1 MTSRLDRLF
10 LLLDTGSSP
19 LTRKAAAIQLGEV
32 QKLHPH
38 ELHNLLAKV
47 RKYLYSSNWDTRI
60 AAGQAVEAII
70 KNIPKWNVQ
79 CVKQEKQSS
88 DLKNFSLTG
97 RMKFLEFDVNKV
109 IQNGSNLL
117 ACDGSKIDLYTQSIL
132 DPKEHLA
139 KQREILNKHLGLN
152 FSIMGLDSNYISKED
167 LEINLTPSPDEANI
181 KQETKVD
188 GTDRLTNETSHLS
201 LNCIKTEDSKNSEPP
216 TKKRKTSAASFD
228 EISFENNTNMSLWEE
243 TKQWPLESFSD
254 LLVHDLLNAGW
265 EVRHGAATALR
276 EIIRIHGKDAGK
288 RPDATPDQMEIL
300 NQLWLEDLA
309 LRLTCVLALDKFG
322 DFISDQVVAPVRE
335 TCAQVLGT
343 VANIMTVDRVKR
355 ILEILLQL
363 LARPEWEARHG
374 GLLGLKYIL
383 SVRTDMKELM
393 IPLVFEATCLCL
405 KDDVDDVSAVAASAL
420 VPVTNIIVSTLP
432 DKVPSVISSLWD
444 ALLDLDDLTV
454 STSSILQL
462 LASLLSYTATN
473 SLNSCLTNLEN
484 LVPRLWPFL
493 SHNSS
498 VVRKSVLQA
507 IITLTSASKSED
519 GISWLPNILQPMLRL
534 LFQRSLVEPLIEIH
548 HFLYDAWKNLI
559 IYAPLV
565 AVIACTIPLLS
576 TWVSMLMQPANVPYD
591 PNACNV
597 WLDIP
602 HRMTDKVLGRNRNST
617 FTKATQEAYYLGGN
631 HAGTENSKEKEKSIV
646 RAKLLAAK
654 FLGFLCTFIM
664 KPLSVAIFPPEQEPP
679 LESFM
684 KLILF
689 HLNFKSSMQRFA
701 VALILNEWAKYDE
714 NLCPLPVKEKCLE
727 CLNETIYFDE
737 IASAF
742 TRLQQD
748 CKDFISVSKHYSVPL
763 DLSFQTGIVYTFE
776 QIIHLATIASTAF
789 ISVKLKPKILET
801 LEDRRKSLLRS
812 ANQASSDQASLTVM
826 VQSAIAGALVSLK
839 YLPEKLNPIIRPL
852 MDSIK
857 REENELLQQASA
869 HHLVNLMEL
878 CLTRANCP
886 NSKILKNL
894 TNFLC
899 YEFITMNFDTQPNTQ
914 GENEKATI
922 SRSISLNDSI
932 ITLVNMQKSA
942 EKVLLRRSNSVA
954 SKKNL
959 SGVQLEEPFS
969 DDETQKF
976 FELQARGSTYVFTHA
991 VEHFGEELSEKLP
1004 KLWESV
1010 FQPLKN
1016 FIDPSESGSKVF
1028 SIVNTTELLCSLQLL
1043 KVICSFINTKL
1054 HVELVNILPHLCCCL
1069 DHPLSLLRN
1078 KAASCLGRLSKV
1090 ITVETMNCV
1099 LDKILG
1105 KLGASDNEIQRQGS
1119 IEAIACIIDELGL
1132 NIVPYI
1138 VFLIVPMLGR
1148 MSDQNEGVRL
1158 LATHCFASLIKLM
1171 PLEGGIQNP
1180 PKLHPKLL
1188 ERKEQ
1193 ERLFLD
1199 QLMNPK
1205 KVEPYVVPVPINA
1218 ELRSYQQEGVN
1229 WLAFLNKYKLN
1240 GILCDDMGLGKTL
1253 QSICILA
1260 GDHYLREQA
1269 YKEHKS
1275 PDSKPLPSLVICP
1288 PTLTGHWIYE
1298 VEKFISAS
1306 YLNPIHYTGPPIER
1320 IRLRAKAKTHN
1331 LVIASYDIVRND
1343 IDFFGKI
1350 HWNYCILDEGHIIKN
1365 GKTKL
1370 ARAIKQLSA
1379 NHRLILSGTPIQN
1392 NVLEL
1397 WSLFDFLM
1405 PGFLGSEKQFTARY
1419 SKPILQ
1425 SRDAKSSSKEQET
1438 GVLAMEALHRQ
1449 VLPFLLRRMKEDVLK
1464 DLPPKIIQ
1472 DYYCELSPLQIRLY
1486 EDFTKSRAKQAVD
1499 NALTEGETTNTSG
1512 TSHVFQALQ
1521 YLRKV
1526 CNHPKLVLSPSHPEF
1541 EPVSKELKEQSSS
1554 LKDIN
1559 HAAKLCALRQLLQ
1572 DCGIGIS
1579 NPTTESN
1586 EPTPAVNQHRALIF
1600 CQLKGMLDIVEED
1613 LFKSLMPSVCY
1624 LRLDGSIPP
1633 GMRHSVVHKFNND
1646 PSIDALLLTTQVGGL
1661 GLNLTGAD
1669 TVIFVEHDWNPM
1681 KDLQST
1687 FLLDEDNS
1695 QFSMNDGQRSTSMT
1709 SNTNNYYKSSKS
1721 INELVLRLCEKS
1733 FEEIDIIC
1741 QHVDA
1746 KLKIPRSN
1754 PFLIQ
1759 ADIKKHVNRHDHIT
1773 NMKFSR
1779 QGKLIFSTAD
1789 PVCAAQILN
1798 LDKILETPISTA
1810 VTFENLTERFL
1821 IFDIPT
1827 NLPLLELAAEIMHT
1841 NDMEV
1846 IELRRFV
1853 KLNSTQEF
1861 SPVLITIWGTF
1872 LPYSIKIW
1880 FTNQKIRQF
1889 VDRV

>member
-1 MTSRLDRLF
+1 MAKEYIKIIPQSEDDHMIATFIVFF

-70 KNIPKWNVQ
+70 KNIPEWNVQ

-201 LNCIKTEDSKNSEPP
+201 LNCIKTENSKNSEPP

-288 RPDATPDQMEIL
+288 RPDVTSDQMEIL

-484 LVPRLWPFL
+484 LVPL
-493 SHNSS
+493 
-498 VVRKSVLQA
+498 
-507 IITLTSASKSED
+507 
-519 GISWLPNILQPMLRL
+519 
-534 LFQRSLVEPLIEIH
+534 EPLIEIH

-602 HRMTDKVLGRNRNST
+602 HRMTDKVLGRNRNSS

-631 HAGTENSKEKEKSIV
+631 HAGTENSKREKKH
-646 RAKLLAAK
+646 
-654 FLGFLCTFIM
+654 F
-664 KPLSVAIFPPEQEPP
+664 
-679 LESFM
+679 
-684 KLILF
+684 
-689 HLNFKSSMQRFA
+689 
-701 VALILNEWAKYDE
+701 ALILNEWAKYDE

-812 ANQASSDQASLTVM
+812 ANQASSDQASLT
-826 VQSAIAGALVSLK
+826 AFNGF
-839 YLPEKLNPIIRPL
+839 N
-852 MDSIK
+852 K

-886 NSKILKNL
+886 NSKILK
-894 TNFLC
+894 
-899 YEFITMNFDTQPNTQ
+899 I
-914 GENEKATI
+914 
-922 SRSISLNDSI
+922 
-932 ITLVNMQKSA
+932 
-942 EKVLLRRSNSVA
+942 
-954 SKKNL
+954 
-959 SGVQLEEPFS
+959 
-969 DDETQKF
+969 
-976 FELQARGSTYVFTHA
+976 
-991 VEHFGEELSEKLP
+991 
-1004 KLWESV
+1004 
-1010 FQPLKN
+1010 
-1016 FIDPSESGSKVF
+1016 
-1028 SIVNTTELLCSLQLL
+1028 
-1043 KVICSFINTKL
+1043 
-1054 HVELVNILPHLCCCL
+1054 
-1069 DHPLSLLRN
+1069 
-1078 KAASCLGRLSKV
+1078 
-1090 ITVETMNCV
+1090 
-1099 LDKILG
+1099 
-1105 KLGASDNEIQRQGS
+1105 
-1119 IEAIACIIDELGL
+1119 
-1132 NIVPYI
+1132 
-1138 VFLIVPMLGR
+1138 
-1148 MSDQNEGVRL
+1148 
-1158 LATHCFASLIKLM
+1158 
-1171 PLEGGIQNP
+1171 
-1180 PKLHPKLL
+1180 
-1188 ERKEQ
+1188 
-1193 ERLFLD
+1193 
-1199 QLMNPK
+1199 
-1205 KVEPYVVPVPINA
+1205 
-1218 ELRSYQQEGVN
+1218 
-1229 WLAFLNKYKLN
+1229 
-1240 GILCDDMGLGKTL
+1240 
-1253 QSICILA
+1253 
-1260 GDHYLREQA
+1260 
-1269 YKEHKS
+1269 
-1275 PDSKPLPSLVICP
+1275 
-1288 PTLTGHWIYE
+1288 
-1298 VEKFISAS
+1298 
-1306 YLNPIHYTGPPIER
+1306 
-1320 IRLRAKAKTHN
+1320 
-1331 LVIASYDIVRND
+1331 
-1343 IDFFGKI
+1343 
-1350 HWNYCILDEGHIIKN
+1350 
-1365 GKTKL
+1365 
-1370 ARAIKQLSA
+1370 
-1379 NHRLILSGTPIQN
+1379 
-1392 NVLEL
+1392 
-1397 WSLFDFLM
+1397 
-1405 PGFLGSEKQFTARY
+1405 
-1419 SKPILQ
+1419 
-1425 SRDAKSSSKEQET
+1425 
-1438 GVLAMEALHRQ
+1438 
-1449 VLPFLLRRMKEDVLK
+1449 
-1464 DLPPKIIQ
+1464 
-1472 DYYCELSPLQIRLY
+1472 
-1486 EDFTKSRAKQAVD
+1486 
-1499 NALTEGETTNTSG
+1499 
-1512 TSHVFQALQ
+1512 
-1521 YLRKV
+1521 
-1526 CNHPKLVLSPSHPEF
+1526 
-1541 EPVSKELKEQSSS
+1541 
-1554 LKDIN
+1554 
-1559 HAAKLCALRQLLQ
+1559 
-1572 DCGIGIS
+1572 
-1579 NPTTESN
+1579 
-1586 EPTPAVNQHRALIF
+1586 
-1600 CQLKGMLDIVEED
+1600 
-1613 LFKSLMPSVCY
+1613 
-1624 LRLDGSIPP
+1624 
-1633 GMRHSVVHKFNND
+1633 
-1646 PSIDALLLTTQVGGL
+1646 
-1661 GLNLTGAD
+1661 
-1669 TVIFVEHDWNPM
+1669 
-1681 KDLQST
+1681 
-1687 FLLDEDNS
+1687 
-1695 QFSMNDGQRSTSMT
+1695 
-1709 SNTNNYYKSSKS
+1709 
-1721 INELVLRLCEKS
+1721 
-1733 FEEIDIIC
+1733 
-1741 QHVDA
+1741 
-1746 KLKIPRSN
+1746 
-1754 PFLIQ
+1754 
-1759 ADIKKHVNRHDHIT
+1759 
-1773 NMKFSR
+1773 
-1779 QGKLIFSTAD
+1779 
-1789 PVCAAQILN
+1789 
-1798 LDKILETPISTA
+1798 
-1810 VTFENLTERFL
+1810 
-1821 IFDIPT
+1821 
-1827 NLPLLELAAEIMHT
+1827 
-1841 NDMEV
+1841 
-1846 IELRRFV
+1846 
-1853 KLNSTQEF
+1853 
-1861 SPVLITIWGTF
+1861 
-1872 LPYSIKIW
+1872 
-1880 FTNQKIRQF
+1880 
-1889 VDRV
+1889 